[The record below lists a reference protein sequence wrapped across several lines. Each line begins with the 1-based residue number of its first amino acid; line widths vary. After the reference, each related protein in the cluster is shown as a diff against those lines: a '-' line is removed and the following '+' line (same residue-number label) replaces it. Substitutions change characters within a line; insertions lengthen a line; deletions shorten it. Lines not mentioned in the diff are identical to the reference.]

1 MRKWK
6 GPGKGLGVLLLTAA
20 LVCGSVQP
28 VFADGDGADSP
39 STEVQE
45 KKADGEIPPGGD
57 LTGGTNTNAEAVA
70 AEAAGENKDKKDPGN
85 ALSDGENPDAGTTDQ
100 KKTDADT
107 PKDDASKKEATE
119 VNAAGTKTNTMEG
132 TEKASSELTKDV
144 KDNDSET
151 QLLAANNGDPVVAV
165 DSVTWEGGLLKVP
178 VDLGGYTADEILPV
192 LRFAPENT
200 DTYTTLRYPTLEDG
214 YAVYSPISDFYR
226 YRNSVNT
233 FWTEKGSYDVT
244 MEFHLSDSSEDLICT
259 DAFTLTIPLDSK
271 MWQVEE
277 KVVEFDGSQDITFSF
292 TNGTNYCELESIS
305 FVELFLLKGQG
316 GSVSLG
322 NGGFTYDME
331 AGTLTIDKDL
341 ASAAL
346 RDIRQNAYEVG
357 LYDLPTVA
365 YINVN
370 AMTISGEDIL
380 RFNSIPKETDDLITS
395 VNAWL
400 LDLTNFDWTA
410 EELKI
415 VPEATDYTYMKGDQ
429 GGATIK
435 CTGALEDFV
444 SVEVDGAL
452 VDHNNYTLKSGSTI
466 LTFTAK
472 YLSTLSVG
480 KHEVTMNYTYGSVDT
495 NLTVRARTNPGGSS
509 SSGSGSSSAGK
520 PESSNPTTPVKPTE
534 PAAPAPSNPAGATT
548 AVSANGSNSS
558 GNITSVQTGDNTA
571 VMLWVLAAVFA
582 AGTCGVLGW
591 KRYSGKL

>member
-57 LTGGTNTNAEAVA
+57 LTGGTNPNT
-70 AEAAGENKDKKDPGN
+70 EAAGENKDKKDPGN

-107 PKDDASKKEATE
+107 PEDDASKKEATE
-119 VNAAGTKTNTMEG
+119 VNAPGTKTNTMEG

-151 QLLAANNGDPVVAV
+151 KPLAANSGDPVVAA

-200 DTYTTLRYPTLEDG
+200 DTQSMWRYPTLEGD
-214 YAVYSPISDFYR
+214 YVVYSPLRDYESCDIE
-226 YRNSVNT
+226 T
-233 FWTEKGSYDVT
+233 FWTKKGTYDVT

-259 DAFTLTIPLDSK
+259 DTFTLTIPLDSK
-271 MWQVEE
+271 MWQTEE
-277 KVVEFDGSQDITFSF
+277 KVVKFDGSQDLTFHF
-292 TNGTNYCELESIS
+292 TNGTNYCQLESINY
-305 FVELFLLKGQG
+305 VQLFMFKGNFEN
-316 GSVSLG
+316 VSLG
-322 NGGFTYDME
+322 DGGYTYDMA
-331 AGTLTIDKDL
+331 AGTLTLDKDL

-346 RDIRQNAYEVG
+346 RETIRDALQAG
-357 LYDLPTVA
+357 LPEPPEKAFVNVDAVA
-365 YINVN
+365 V
-370 AMTISGEDIL
+370 SGEEVI
-380 RFNSIPKETDDLITS
+380 RFNRIEKNGYRSYP
-395 VNAWL
+395 AWE

-429 GGATIK
+429 DGATIK

-444 SVEVDGAL
+444 SVEVDGVL